1 MIRFVICQ
9 AVFLEAKFRTFP
21 PLPHMPFD
29 CIFADMTS
37 NRTVPLLLQP
47 GDQIQL
53 VAPARFT
60 TPESVENTAEVVR
73 EAGFEP
79 VVSQGLLARDGQFG
93 GSDSHRA
100 AELNAAFRDPS
111 IRAVWAMRGGYGCA
125 RLLPLLDAPAFAADP
140 TWIIGFSDI
149 TALHAWADR
158 QGAAALH
165 AAVATTYARTENKE
179 AMWSKLMAPAPAS
192 GQPAVVGG
200 NLSVLYSLLGTPFFP
215 EVTGR
220 WLLLEDLDEYLY
232 HVDRMLCALRL
243 AGVFERAHGL
253 LMGTF
258 SDLHDNTIASGQTQ
272 DNPFSRSVPEM
283 VAEHVPAGLP
293 VVWDVPVGHGDRNE
307 AVVLGV
313 GGIWSATS

>member
-1 MIRFVICQ
+1 
-9 AVFLEAKFRTFP
+9 
-21 PLPHMPFD
+21 
-29 CIFADMTS
+29 MTS
-37 NRTVPLLLQP
+37 ASIPQRLQPKPLQP
-47 GDQIQL
+47 GNKIQL
-53 VAPARFT
+53 VAPARYAA
-60 TPESVENTAEVVR
+60 SAAIDDAAQALSA
-73 EAGFEP
+73 AGFTP
-79 VVSQGLLARDGQFG
+79 VVTEGLAARDGQFG
-93 GSDSHRA
+93 GSDAHRA

-125 RLLPLLDAPAFAADP
+125 RLLPLLDASAFAADP

-165 AAVATTYARTENKE
+165 AAVAGTYARTENKE
-179 AMWSKLMAPAPAS
+179 AMWSKLMAPAPACD
-192 GQPAVVGG
+192 QPAVVGG

>member
-1 MIRFVICQ
+1 MTADLI
-9 AVFLEAKFRTFP
+9 
-21 PLPHMPFD
+21 PHRLQPK
-29 CIFADMTS
+29 
-37 NRTVPLLLQP
+37 PLQP
-47 GDQIQL
+47 GDKIQL
-53 VAPARFT
+53 VAPARFAT
-60 TPESVENTAEVVR
+60 STAIEEAAQDVTA
-73 EAGFEP
+73 AGFTP
-79 VVSQGLLARDGQFG
+79 VLTEGLPARDGQFG
-93 GSDSHRA
+93 GSDAHRA

-125 RLLPLLDAPAFAADP
+125 RLLPLLDAEAFRADP

-149 TALHAWADR
+149 TALHGWADR
-158 QGAAALH
+158 QGVAALH
-165 AAVATTYARTENKE
+165 APVATTYARTENKE
-179 AMWSKLMAPAPAS
+179 AMWAKLMAPAAATD
-192 GQPAVVGG
+192 QPAVVGG
-200 NLSVLYSLLGTPFFP
+200 NLSVLYSLLGTPYFP

-232 HVDRMLCALRL
+232 HIDRMLCALRL

-253 LMGTF
+253 LMGSF
-258 SDLHDNTIASGQTQ
+258 SDLHDNTIASGQTA

-293 VVWDVPVGHGDRNE
+293 VVWDVPVGHGDRND